1 VVTER
6 ARGARSE
13 RSRSLFLA
21 LDQGG
26 HASRAILFDRRGR
39 IVAAAKRAVATRRIG
54 PHRVEHDPEEM
65 VTSFKEA
72 IASVLAAIPRSSRI
86 EAAGLATQR
95 SSLVCWDRLSCMPL
109 SPVLSWQ
116 DRRTHAWLR
125 RLGASAASVHRRTGL
140 VLSPHYGA
148 SKLRWC
154 LDHLPAVRRAA
165 SAGTLA
171 WGPLASFLTFRL
183 LAERPH
189 LVDPVHASR
198 TLLWSLRRNAWDP
211 GLLALFGLPAA
222 PLPEIVPNLH
232 PFGTL
237 IASGRRIPLRLVIG
251 DQPAAIFAPGR
262 LEPDVAHLNI
272 GTGAFVQRPCH
283 RPLRAAKLLTGVV
296 LVSGRGSI
304 YALEGTVNGA
314 GSAIA
319 WATTRLGLATR
330 AAERE
335 MPAWLAASDSPPLFL
350 NGISGLGAPFWVP
363 DFRSRFVGSG
373 SSAEKLVAVV
383 ESIAFLAQANLDA
396 MGRRLPPP
404 RRLRITGGFSSLDG
418 LCRRMASL
426 SGLVVERPR
435 DHEATARGIAW
446 LLAANPAGW
455 RESTPADRFLPAAD
469 LALRERYRRWRRAL
483 GDAITATRR
492 C

>member
-1 VVTER
+1 MA
-6 ARGARSE
+6 ARD
-13 RSRSLFLA
+13 RSLLLA

-26 HASRAILFDRRGR
+26 HASRAILFDSRGR

-54 PHRVEHDPEEM
+54 AHRVEHDPEEM
-65 VTSFKEA
+65 VASFEET
-72 IASVLAAIPRSSRI
+72 IASVLAAVPRSTRI

-95 SSLVCWDRLSCMPL
+95 SSLVCWDRLSGEPL

-125 RLGASAASVHRRTGL
+125 RLDARAASVHRRTGL

-154 LDHLPAVRRAA
+154 RDHLPRVRRAGA
-165 SAGTLA
+165 AGRLA

-198 TLLWSLRRNAWDP
+198 TLLWSLRRNEWDP
-211 GLLALFGLPAA
+211 ELLSLFGLPAA
-222 PLPEIVPNLH
+222 PLPGIVPNLH

-237 IASGRRIPLRLVIG
+237 VTAGRRIPMRLVIG
-251 DQPAAIFAPGR
+251 DQPAALFAPGR

-283 RPLRAAKLLTGVV
+283 RPLRAARLLTGVV

-319 WATTRLGLATR
+319 WATTRLGLAPR

-335 MPAWLAASDSPPLFL
+335 MPRWLAASDSPPLFL

-363 DFRSRFVGSG
+363 DLRSRFIGAGSD
-373 SSAEKLVAVV
+373 AEKMVAVA
-383 ESIAFLAQANLDA
+383 ESVVFLAQANLDA
-396 MGRRLPPP
+396 MRRRLPPP

-418 LCRRMASL
+418 LCRRVADL
-426 SGLVVERPR
+426 SGLIVERPHE
-435 DHEATARGIAW
+435 HEATARGIAW

-455 RESTPADRFLPAAD
+455 REATPAGRFPPSPNP
-469 LALRERYRRWRRAL
+469 ALRERYRRWRRAL
-483 GDAITATRR
+483 GEAIAGSRDDSA
-492 C
+492 

>member
-1 VVTER
+1 MAV
-6 ARGARSE
+6 
-13 RSRSLFLA
+13 RSRSLLLA

-39 IVAAAKRAVATRRIG
+39 IVAAAKRAIATRRIG
-54 PHRVEHDPEEM
+54 AHRVEHDPEEL
-65 VTSFKEA
+65 VASFEEA
-72 IASVLAAIPRSSRI
+72 IASVLAAVPRWARI

-95 SSLVCWDRLSCMPL
+95 SSLVCWDRLSGEPL

-154 LDHLPAVRRAA
+154 QDHLPAVRRAGA
-165 SAGTLA
+165 AGRLA

-198 TLLWSLRRNAWDP
+198 TLLWSLRRNAWDHE
-211 GLLALFGLPAA
+211 LLSLFGLPVE
-222 PLPEIVPNLH
+222 PLPGIVPNLH
-232 PFGTL
+232 AFGTL
-237 IASGRRIPLRLVIG
+237 VCSGHRIPLRLVIG
-251 DQPAAIFAPGR
+251 DQPAALFARGR
-262 LEPDVAHLNI
+262 LEADVAHLNV

-319 WATTRLGLATR
+319 WATARLGIAPR

-335 MPAWLAASDSPPLFL
+335 MPEWLAACDSPPLFL

-363 DFRSRFVGSG
+363 DLRSRFVGSG
-373 SSAEKLVAVV
+373 SAKEKMVAVV
-383 ESIAFLAQANLDA
+383 ESIAFLAQSNLDA

-404 RRLRITGGFSSLDG
+404 RRLRITGGFSALDG
-418 LCRRMASL
+418 LCQRMADL
-426 SGLVVERPR
+426 SGLIVERPH
-435 DHEATARGIAW
+435 DPEATARGVAW
-446 LLAANPAGW
+446 LLAANPSGW
-455 RESTPADRFLPAAD
+455 WEARPPDRFTPPPHP
-469 LALRERYRRWRRAL
+469 ALRDRYHRWRRAL
-483 GDAITATRR
+483 GEAIAARARR
-492 C
+492 